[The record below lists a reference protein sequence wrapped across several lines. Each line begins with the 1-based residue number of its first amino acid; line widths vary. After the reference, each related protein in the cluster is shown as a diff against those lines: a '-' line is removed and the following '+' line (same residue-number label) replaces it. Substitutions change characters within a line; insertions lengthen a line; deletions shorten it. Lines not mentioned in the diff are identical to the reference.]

1 MWDIPE
7 INMEKIK
14 EPEDILSKKLVVMI
28 PAYNEEKTIGTVI
41 REIPRSIDGF
51 ETIDVIVTNDGS
63 VDRTKEVALEA
74 GAALVVSHRRNRGL
88 AATFRTG
95 LKFAIKRGADVIVNT
110 DADLQYDQRQIPDL
124 VSPIVLG
131 NADMVL
137 GSRFKGRIEYMPQ
150 RKKMGNM
157 LATCVTRILSGF
169 NVSDAQSGFRAF
181 SREVAEFLRVTSTKT
196 YVQETIIR
204 PARKGFRIVEIPI
217 TFRKREGES
226 RLIKSIWGYAFHV
239 LPELVSCYIDTFRPT
254 SK

>member
-1 MWDIPE
+1 MWDITE
-7 INMEKIK
+7 INVEKIK

-28 PAYNEEKTIGTVI
+28 PAYNEEETIGGVI

-63 VDRTKEVALEA
+63 VDGTKEVALEA

-137 GSRFKGRIEYMPQ
+137 GSRFKGWIEHMPR
-150 RKKMGNM
+150 RKRMGNM

-169 NVSDAQSGFRAF
+169 SVSDAQSGFRAF
-181 SREVAEFLRVTSTKT
+181 NREVAEFLRVTSTKT